1 MPHYSIFISFHV
13 NFPHRCPV
21 DILKALFFLYGFS
34 VLQLILE
41 FVSKPSRLLKGY
53 KRWFMFLFLYVFLM
67 KFVFCCSFS
76 APL

>member
-1 MPHYSIFISFHV
+1 MSHYSIFISFHV

-41 FVSKPSRLLKGY
+41 FVHLQRHY
-53 KRWFMFLFLYVFLM
+53 KTSVVPYFILE
-67 KFVFCCSFS
+67 C
-76 APL
+76 PL